1 MNVFNQLTPY
11 YENALKKI
19 GYSVSL
25 KYTPTQNQ
33 DENNQKRE
41 QKKRKITWFNPP
53 YSLNVITNVRKLF
66 LKLLDIIIQK
76 HINVIRYLTARHLK

>member
-11 YENALKKI
+11 YENTLKKI

-25 KYTPTQNQ
+25 KYIPTQNQ

-41 QKKRKITWFNPP
+41 
-53 YSLNVITNVRKLF
+53 
-66 LKLLDIIIQK
+66 
-76 HINVIRYLTARHLK
+76 